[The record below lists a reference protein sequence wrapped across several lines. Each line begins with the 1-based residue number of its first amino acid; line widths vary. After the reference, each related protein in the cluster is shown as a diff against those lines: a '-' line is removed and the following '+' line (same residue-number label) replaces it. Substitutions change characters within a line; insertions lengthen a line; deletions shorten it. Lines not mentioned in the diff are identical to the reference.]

1 MQGDHG
7 PDSPDETVSPPAAL
21 FETLYIAH
29 ARGIRAHLLS
39 MVRDR
44 DAADD
49 LAQETFLRAWAG
61 LASLRTEAAARSW
74 LYRIATNCA
83 LNYVR
88 GRKLRRHMPIEP
100 AQSTDEDDEEG
111 QSVPAWMTDNA
122 GCTPAELLAAKE
134 TVTAL
139 NRAIDSLS
147 PDKQRVVR
155 LVQEQRM
162 SMREAARALGIPE
175 GTVKSR
181 LHYALRH
188 IERTLKEMEES

>member
-1 MQGDHG
+1 VQADQA
-7 PDSPDETVSPPAAL
+7 PDRPDQRTPRLCAL
-21 FETLYIAH
+21 FDTLHAEH

-39 MVRDR
+39 MVRDV

-61 LASLRTEAAARSW
+61 LPSLKSPAAARSW

-88 GRKLRRHMPIEP
+88 GRKLRRHVPLEP
-100 AQSTDEDDEEG
+100 VSSADEDDEEA
-111 QSVPAWMTDNA
+111 QSVPVWMID
-122 GCTPAELLAAKE
+122 GSGRSPAEELAARE
-134 TVTAL
+134 AAAAL
-139 NRAIDSLS
+139 EGAIEGLS

-155 LVQEQRM
+155 LIQEQRM

-181 LHYALRH
+181 LHYALRQ
-188 IERTLKEMEES
+188 IEGKLKEMEES